1 MLNGIISYESIRQKS
16 VLNRLDAL
24 SPNFDLII
32 ADEAHWMRNF
42 GRKQRN
48 AGVLLNDGADAMLF
62 LTATPI
68 HLGSQ
73 DLFSLLNI
81 LDEDEFPDI
90 YTVDSRFKDNE
101 PIILAQIC
109 MGQIPPNVGKAA
121 ELLEETAVSTRIKE
135 NPLYN
140 EVIDSLNE
148 INSEQAS
155 TGIDRSVLIKAQ
167 KDLAELNLLG
177 HIFTRTRK
185 REVQTNFPTRRA
197 FPIRLKFTDL
207 EKSFYDAVTDYVRA
221 ESELKTASPILQQWI
236 LNTPQRRMASSIPA
250 MVEYYKENI
259 GLNESDHPEDLDLSD
274 EAIDDV
280 SYQTPDLQ
288 TARERLKSVL
298 KQWPEKGPDSKFE
311 QFINILQGLRT
322 QEKRLKIM
330 VFAFFKDTLRYLKRC
345 LNEEGFKCD
354 IISGDVHP
362 LERTRIIDKFKENID
377 FEILLSSRV
386 GSEGL
391 DFQFCDTL
399 FNYDLPWNPMEV
411 EQRIGRL
418 DRIGQ
423 ESKVIRIYNFWIEG
437 TIEQRILDRLYTR
450 IGIFERSVGELEM
463 ILGDEL
469 STLERDILSKKL
481 TPEEED
487 ELLEQRANAIEER
500 LRGLEELE
508 KNSAQFIGTDLFFE
522 NEVEMIKK
530 RRRFVTGE
538 QMRRFVI
545 DFLKNNCPKSRL
557 EYDSETNLGKL
568 FPDDKLRGFLTR
580 HGVPGDLIRYMSTI
594 NQGVPITF
602 DAQTAFDYPKCDF
615 LNVLHPLT
623 QAIVKHYSE
632 DERLYSN
639 VHIVVLNTDN
649 LSRGYYFYF
658 VFKLKISAA
667 RGGNTLEMVML
678 NAGLDEAVASDVA
691 EEIMGE
697 MVERGEDSNESAYEV
712 DKVIAEK
719 ACREASNIFLER
731 VGKIR
736 EQVRKNND
744 AFVDRRLE
752 SLRNSYGKNI
762 QAKNSQLEKALA
774 QKQDE
779 RYIRMLKGTIK
790 RFETELNQKQNDLNK
805 LRALQVEYDE
815 LAAGILEVI

>member
-1 MLNGIISYESIRQKS
+1 
-16 VLNRLDAL
+16 
-24 SPNFDLII
+24 
-32 ADEAHWMRNF
+32 
-42 GRKQRN
+42 
-48 AGVLLNDGADAMLF
+48 
-62 LTATPI
+62 
-68 HLGSQ
+68 
-73 DLFSLLNI
+73 
-81 LDEDEFPDI
+81 
-90 YTVDSRFKDNE
+90 
-101 PIILAQIC
+101 
-109 MGQIPPNVGKAA
+109 
-121 ELLEETAVSTRIKE
+121 
-135 NPLYN
+135 
-140 EVIDSLNE
+140 
-148 INSEQAS
+148 
-155 TGIDRSVLIKAQ
+155 
-167 KDLAELNLLG
+167 
-177 HIFTRTRK
+177 
-185 REVQTNFPTRRA
+185 
-197 FPIRLKFTDL
+197 
-207 EKSFYDAVTDYVRA
+207 
-221 ESELKTASPILQQWI
+221 
-236 LNTPQRRMASSIPA
+236 
-250 MVEYYKENI
+250 
-259 GLNESDHPEDLDLSD
+259 
-274 EAIDDV
+274 
-280 SYQTPDLQ
+280 
-288 TARERLKSVL
+288 
-298 KQWPEKGPDSKFE
+298 
-311 QFINILQGLRT
+311 
-322 QEKRLKIM
+322 
-330 VFAFFKDTLRYLKRC
+330 
-345 LNEEGFKCD
+345 
-354 IISGDVHP
+354 
-362 LERTRIIDKFKENID
+362 
-377 FEILLSSRV
+377 
-386 GSEGL
+386 
-391 DFQFCDTL
+391 
-399 FNYDLPWNPMEV
+399 MEV

-487 ELLEQRANAIEER
+487 ELLEQKANAIEER
-500 LRGLEELE
+500 LQGLEELE

-639 VHIVVLNTDN
+639 VHFVVLNTDN

-815 LAAGILEVI
+815 LAAGVLEVI